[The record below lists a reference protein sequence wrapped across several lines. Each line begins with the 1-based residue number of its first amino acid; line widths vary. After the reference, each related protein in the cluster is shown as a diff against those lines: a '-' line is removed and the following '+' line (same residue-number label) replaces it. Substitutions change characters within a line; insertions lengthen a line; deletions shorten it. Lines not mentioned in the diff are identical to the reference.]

1 MPTMFCLTV
10 DENVKLCLPE
20 ERHAEALFAL
30 VDENRVYLREWMPWL
45 DGNTSPSDTKAFIKA
60 SLEQFAS
67 NNGFQL
73 AILFQDQLVGV
84 IGYHQVDWTNRSTS
98 IGYWLAEAFQS
109 WGIMTRAC
117 RYLVDYA
124 FRELNLNRVEI
135 RCAIGN
141 HKSRAIPERLGF
153 KNEGTV
159 RQAEW
164 LYDHFVDH
172 VVYGMLAD
180 EWLTS

>member
-20 ERHAEALFAL
+20 ERQAEALFAL

-45 DGNTSPSDTKAFIKA
+45 DGNTSPSDMKAFIKA

-180 EWLTS
+180 EWLTR